1 MLFSNQARR
10 GLTKFGQLNR
20 ARQLTNALMKNN
32 AQKRPFSNKIGENDK
47 LESAEKQAK
56 KDILQKDDYK
66 QFSREPIMK
75 NFGDLERGEIPEALK
90 YERPME
96 FTTTQN
102 GIRVCTEKMNGSQVA
117 AVGVFIGAGTR
128 QETLESSGAAHF
140 LEHLHFKG
148 TTNRTRRQLEMEV
161 ENTGTQL
168 NAYTSREHTLYHTLS
183 FPEGVSKSVEI
194 LGDML
199 CNSIYDNWHLE
210 NEKDTIWQ
218 ELEATN

>member
-20 ARQLTNALMKNN
+20 ASQLTNALMKNN